1 MDYER
6 LAKKN
11 RKKPIANHSESK
23 SAVTLNYS
31 RDTIKK
37 LIQHREPFLFVDE
50 IVSAD
55 MNDLSAIGKSYI
67 DPDNPVFKGHFPGN
81 PIFPGVL
88 TIETIGQFAICCFSL
103 FRGGGYEITDEHKK
117 IDVRIMKIQHSLF
130 QYEVLPGDELT
141 LVVKAIE
148 QDDFIITG
156 MGQAI
161 KDNKVCAVVIGEFY
175 IVE

>member
-1 MDYER
+1 MDYEK

-11 RKKPIANHSESK
+11 RKKPLVNHDESK
-23 SAVTLNYS
+23 TAIRLNYG
-31 RDTIKK
+31 RDKIKK

-50 IVSAD
+50 ITSAD
-55 MNDLSAIGKSYI
+55 MSDLTAVGKSYI
-67 DPDNPVFKGHFPGN
+67 KPDNPVFEGHFPGN
-81 PIFPGVL
+81 PVFPGVL

-103 FRGGGYEITDEHKK
+103 FRGGDYNISEKHSK

-130 QYEVLPGDELT
+130 QYEVKPDDELT
-141 LVVKAIE
+141 LIVKAIE

-156 MGQAI
+156 MGQAM
-161 KDNKVCAVVIGEFY
+161 KGDKVCAVVIGEFY